1 MSYFIPFINET
12 GIHVNTYDD
21 IFADLIDQAKNI
33 YGQDIYVDNDSLD
46 YQYLSVQARQ
56 KYDTEQLAVYIY
68 NGRSPATATGIVLD
82 SIVKINGI
90 TRKAPSYSTCSVVL
104 TGIYGKIVTIIN
116 GIVTDLNGYRWDLP
130 PTVVIPASGSVTVVA
145 ECETVGAISAL
156 AGDITIISTPTQG
169 WISVNNLVA
178 AVEGTPVESDS
189 ELRLR
194 QTLSVALPSQTLLE
208 GVGGG
213 IAYVSG
219 VLRHKEYEN
228 DTNAPDTNGFP
239 EHSITCVVEGGAD
252 ADIAEQIYLRKG
264 IGCYTNGD
272 VAVDYTDNY
281 NNITTIRF
289 YRPSYIT
296 IIVEIDITQLTGYT
310 VDMITSIKEA
320 LVDFINNYDIGNDVI
335 WSSFWYE
342 IQSIITDMKNP
353 PFKIT
358 AINISTGGSPLGSP
372 GTVDID
378 ISALEV
384 AYAELTDITVN
395 VT

>member
-12 GIHVNTYDD
+12 GIHVNTYED
-21 IFADLIDQAKNI
+21 ILADLIDQVKNI
-33 YGQDIYVDNDSLD
+33 YGQDLYLDNDGLD
-46 YQYLSVQARQ
+46 YQFLSIQARQ
-56 KYDTEQLAVYIY
+56 KYDTEQLAVYVY
-68 NGRSPATATGIVLD
+68 NSRSLATATGVALD
-82 SIVKINGI
+82 SIVKINGLQRQ
-90 TRKAPSYSTCSVVL
+90 TPSYSTCQVVI
-104 TGIYGKIVTIIN
+104 TGVYGTVISN
-116 GIVTDLNGYRWDLP
+116 GIVTDISGYKWDLP
-130 PTVVIPASGSVTVVA
+130 AIITIPIAGSIAITV
-145 ECETVGAISAL
+145 ECETLGAISAL
-156 AGDITIISTPTQG
+156 PGDITIISTPTQG

-213 IAYVSG
+213 IASVSG

-239 EHSITCVVEGGAD
+239 EHSITCVVEGGTD
-252 ADIAEQIYLRKG
+252 ANIAEQIYLRKG

>member
-1 MSYFIPFINET
+1 MYTIPFINET

-21 IFADLIDQAKNI
+21 ILADLIDQAKNI

-208 GVGGG
+208 GTGAG
-213 IAYVSG
+213 IASVSG
-219 VLRHKEYEN
+219 VTKHKEYEN
-228 DTNAPDTNGFP
+228 DTNITDVNGFP
-239 EHSITCVVEGGAD
+239 AHSITCVVEGGVD

-272 VAVDYTDNY
+272 VSENITDSY
-281 NNITTIRF
+281 NNISVIRF
-289 YRPSYIT
+289 YRPNYVT
-296 IIVEIDITQLTGYT
+296 IGIEIDITTLTGYSSSYE
-310 VDMITSIKEA
+310 DLIKAA
-320 LVDFINNYDIGNDVI
+320 LVGFINSYDIGDDVV
-335 WSSFWYE
+335 WSALWY
-342 IQSIITDMKNP
+342 QVQTVITDFKNP

-358 AINISTGGSPLGSP
+358 SLNIFEDGSPPGSPL
-372 GTVDID
+372 TVDITID
-378 ISALEV
+378 AISVPYIE
-384 AYAELTDITVN
+384 TSNITIN